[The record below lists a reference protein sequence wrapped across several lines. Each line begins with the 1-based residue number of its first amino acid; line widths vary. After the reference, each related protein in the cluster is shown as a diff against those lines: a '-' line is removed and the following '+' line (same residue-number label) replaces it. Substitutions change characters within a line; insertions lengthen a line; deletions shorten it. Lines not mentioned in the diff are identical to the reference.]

1 MIISAGGVV
10 VKDRKVLLLH
20 TTNGRWVLPKGH
32 VERDESLR
40 EAALREVREESGV
53 TAKIERKLGWV
64 NYEFRSGGRFFKKK
78 VIWFLMRAMDGEPHP
93 QQEEGFVDACYKQLD
108 ELDSLNMYE
117 NEVKIIRMALC

>member
-20 TTNGRWVLPKGH
+20 TTSGRWVLPKGH

-53 TAKIERKLGWV
+53 TAKIEKKLGWV

-78 VIWFLMRAMDGEPHP
+78 VIWFLMRAMDGEPRP
-93 QQEEGFVDACYKQLD
+93 QREEGFIDACYKHVD

-117 NEVKIIRMALC
+117 NEVRIIRMALC